1 MNEKEKYVNPFT
13 DFGFKKLFGEE
24 PNKDLLIDLLNELL
38 DNEAKIKNL
47 TYGKLEN
54 LGDIIVERKAIF
66 DLYCENENGEKFI
79 VEIQKAKQD
88 FFKDRTIFYSTFPI
102 RSQAQ
107 KGSNWN
113 FELKSVY
120 TIGILDFRFNDHDK
134 DKTIVN
140 VVKLMD
146 TKKKEVFYD
155 KLSYI
160 YVQMPNFTK
169 TEDELTTHFD
179 KWLYVLKNLHKFQ
192 NHPKVLKEKI
202 FNKLF
207 QIAEISNFTK
217 EEIEEY
223 ERSLKSYRDL
233 NNTIDSKYRKG
244 IEKGIEKNKIE
255 VAIVMMKN
263 GESDEKISQY
273 TLLPI
278 AEIESLRKE
287 ILNL

>member
-1 MNEKEKYVNPFT
+1 
-13 DFGFKKLFGEE
+13 
-24 PNKDLLIDLLNELL
+24 
-38 DNEAKIKNL
+38 
-47 TYGKLEN
+47 
-54 LGDIIVERKAIF
+54 
-66 DLYCENENGEKFI
+66 
-79 VEIQKAKQD
+79 
-88 FFKDRTIFYSTFPI
+88 
-102 RSQAQ
+102 
-107 KGSNWN
+107 
-113 FELKSVY
+113 
-120 TIGILDFRFNDHDK
+120 
-134 DKTIVN
+134 
-140 VVKLMD
+140 
-146 TKKKEVFYD
+146 
-155 KLSYI
+155 
-160 YVQMPNFTK
+160 
-169 TEDELTTHFD
+169 
-179 KWLYVLKNLHKFQ
+179 
-192 NHPKVLKEKI
+192 LKEKI

>member
-1 MNEKEKYVNPFT
+1 
-13 DFGFKKLFGEE
+13 
-24 PNKDLLIDLLNELL
+24 
-38 DNEAKIKNL
+38 
-47 TYGKLEN
+47 
-54 LGDIIVERKAIF
+54 
-66 DLYCENENGEKFI
+66 
-79 VEIQKAKQD
+79 
-88 FFKDRTIFYSTFPI
+88 
-102 RSQAQ
+102 
-107 KGSNWN
+107 
-113 FELKSVY
+113 
-120 TIGILDFRFNDHDK
+120 
-134 DKTIVN
+134 
-140 VVKLMD
+140 
-146 TKKKEVFYD
+146 
-155 KLSYI
+155 
-160 YVQMPNFTK
+160 MPNFTK

>member
-1 MNEKEKYVNPFT
+1 M
-13 DFGFKKLFGEE
+13 
-24 PNKDLLIDLLNELL
+24 
-38 DNEAKIKNL
+38 
-47 TYGKLEN
+47 
-54 LGDIIVERKAIF
+54 
-66 DLYCENENGEKFI
+66 
-79 VEIQKAKQD
+79 
-88 FFKDRTIFYSTFPI
+88 
-102 RSQAQ
+102 
-107 KGSNWN
+107 
-113 FELKSVY
+113 
-120 TIGILDFRFNDHDK
+120 
-134 DKTIVN
+134 
-140 VVKLMD
+140 
-146 TKKKEVFYD
+146 
-155 KLSYI
+155 
-160 YVQMPNFTK
+160 
-169 TEDELTTHFD
+169 
-179 KWLYVLKNLHKFQ
+179 
-192 NHPKVLKEKI
+192 KEKI